1 MVYGTY
7 DFIVSRLYKLIHNI
21 IGGPTLYVYI
31 YMYVLCFSSM
41 NPKVY
46 CSHPLEP

>member
-1 MVYGTY
+1 MYIYIYITMVYGTY

-31 YMYVLCFSSM
+31 YIYVCIMF
-41 NPKVY
+41 
-46 CSHPLEP
+46 

>member
-31 YMYVLCFSSM
+31 YICMYYVLV
-41 NPKVY
+41 P
-46 CSHPLEP
+46 